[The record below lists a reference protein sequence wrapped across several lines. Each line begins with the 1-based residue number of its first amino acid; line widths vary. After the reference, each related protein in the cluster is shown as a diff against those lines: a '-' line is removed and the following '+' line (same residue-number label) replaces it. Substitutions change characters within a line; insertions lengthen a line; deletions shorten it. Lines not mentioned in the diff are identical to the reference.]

1 MLFSI
6 NNLIKGEMSL
16 CFTFINNF
24 SIKKDRL
31 SVTEK
36 ELSKM
41 NWNITIRKNYLFGFC
56 FLLLLFSF
64 TWNTNSEQK
73 MPGFSIRV
81 FKHLNGLVQQQLA
94 AIDPIFTKYLELGE
108 NRKEEI
114 FGKPEIEPG
123 ATCSGNANVVSIN
136 TGVVSATN
144 ALNGADD
151 TGASLNDSGDQLGL
165 DLNDI
170 LQSGATY
177 TIRWRRNTGT
187 SSNPS
192 FTVEESTDG
201 ATWVAADG
209 SPFTITSTAW
219 ADNNFTANTD
229 TRYVRITTTDV
240 YDLDVDAITYT
251 SVECLDLETS
261 STESTTALSFV
272 GVECGN
278 TTTNTITVPD
288 NITITDINIGLN
300 VSLDYRHHL
309 TATVTSPNGT
319 TVELTS
325 NGAYSGGSTTIHNWD
340 VLFDDASSN
349 SLNDGDSD
357 DVGAPYYESERIAN
371 PSGTLS
377 AFNGENS
384 SGVWTLAVCDAVTST
399 INGGTVNRW
408 KIDITGIIPC
418 SATADA
424 PVTTTG
430 TCNGGIANDD
440 GIATVNNIT
449 NADKIGI
456 SSALA
461 SSYDGP
467 DYASAIA
474 ISGSSHIFSNLEQG
488 KNYIIR
494 VYESG
499 GGACHTDIAFTTAA
513 PPAACSGLPSGLPWP
528 GSQCA
533 GKEIIFQNGV
543 GILTCGVTASTSN
556 ADRYTVALMNF
567 TGTVPTSGRT
577 ETTSSV
583 DVYHHPSWH
592 VDSIGNVFGT
602 TINTRTGEMLVTASS
617 NYGGGFLGNNAVI
630 RYGAIAGGTADGTN
644 DAVAGGAVYKINA
657 STGQASVFALL
668 PQQATSF
675 VNDDCESSDAV
686 TRTNSGVGLGNI
698 VYDEGNNQYFVSN
711 IEDGRIYRLGSD
723 GTILDSYDPFG
734 NDNGSAGISDL
745 EELVYGLAI
754 EPGTSNLFFGGVD
767 DAPDATDYASAGSP
781 SVYSITL
788 TSSGGFP
795 GAVNNTT
802 LPAGATYSNYENAT
816 ETLHIT
822 VPTGEGSSFADNY
835 VYLIS
840 DLAFNQNNQLV
851 IAVRVG
857 CENSFFTSYNHW
869 AETSIVNKN
878 SSTGQYSDNL
888 FEFDITH
895 TGSAGVDDSYGGV
908 ATYVDN
914 SGNNFIAGSA
924 ADILQESGPHGIAVF
939 NDPPAAGQIDPLAAV
954 SYGVAGSDPK
964 GVGGDIDIFTECTA
978 CELTLT
984 TNNQSIC
991 NDNGTPSIGG
1001 DDYFSLT
1008 FNATAVNGSTQYE
1021 VVTGANADGTGGTIL
1036 GTSDYGVAITVGDG
1050 TNGVTGTFLADGAT
1064 TYNITIRDASDNTC
1078 HQDFTTTIL
1087 ANCAI
1092 PCAEINQLIA
1102 DRTIC
1107 SGDAIDSLAATTT
1120 FTNPDSIAFVYFT
1133 TQQTDSSVIY
1143 TGGTGIDTLQISSTT
1158 DSIILTNHSI
1168 PAFVSNGNE
1177 PDTFYVYAIK
1187 HPLPSGNTC
1196 RPYEEILVIVNPIPS
1211 IITRDTFLCLG
1222 SSLELDN
1229 MISNDGGI
1237 TADTSWFTN
1246 YVDAL
1251 ANMNPMANSVITPT
1265 TDSTYYVRLINTANT
1280 ACFVLDSVTINQIT
1294 EIAVSIN
1301 STCNNN
1307 NTFNN
1312 DGDDYFTIEMTVTTA
1327 TPGISTQFNV
1337 YNGADLIGT
1346 GTYGIPLT
1354 LTFQDSGNTQRF
1366 LANGT
1371 DSYNLR
1377 IEDNTVLT
1385 CEKAT
1390 IVTAVD
1396 HCSFCPTGNC
1406 LDITIQKN

>member
-1 MLFSI
+1 
-6 NNLIKGEMSL
+6 
-16 CFTFINNF
+16 
-24 SIKKDRL
+24 
-31 SVTEK
+31 
-36 ELSKM
+36 M
-41 NWNITIRKNYLFGFC
+41 NWNITIGKNYVLAITLLVAFLIPLYGETQFTTSTENQTFGVLAIQKLKNNLF
-56 FLLLLFSF
+56 
-64 TWNTNSEQK
+64 EQ
-73 MPGFSIRV
+73 IANV
-81 FKHLNGLVQQQLA
+81 A
-94 AIDPIFTKYLELGE
+94 
-108 NRKEEI
+108 
-114 FGKPEIEPG
+114 
-123 ATCSGNANVVSIN
+123 ATCSGNADAVSIDS
-136 TGVVSATN
+136 GVTSETAAIGSPDDSGATI
-144 ALNGADD
+144 D
-151 TGASLNDSGDQLGL
+151 DSGDQLGL
-165 DLNDI
+165 DLSELI
-170 LQSGATY
+170 QAGELY

-187 SSNPS
+187 SDSPT
-192 FTVEESTDG
+192 FTVEESADG
-201 ATWVAADG
+201 TTWTAADG
-209 SPFTITSTAW
+209 SPFTETSTSW
-219 ADNNFTANTD
+219 SNNNFTANTN
-229 TRYVRITTTDV
+229 TRYVRITTTNV
-240 YDLDVDAITYT
+240 YDLDVDAISYT
-251 SVECLDLETS
+251 SVQCVDLVS
-261 STESTTALSFV
+261 VSNESTAGLSFV
-272 GVECGN
+272 GIECP
-278 TTTNTITVPD
+278 TTVTSTITVTE
-288 NITITDINIGLN
+288 NVTISDINIGLN
-300 VSLDYRHHL
+300 ISMGYRHHL
-309 TATVTSPNGT
+309 TATITSPNGT

-325 NGAYSGGSTTIHNWD
+325 SGSYSGGSSTIDDWD

-349 SLNDGDSD
+349 ALNDGDSD
-357 DVGAPYYESERIAN
+357 NTSSPYYENERIAN

-377 AFNGENS
+377 NFNGENS
-384 SGVWTLAVCDAVTST
+384 AGNWILTICDSST
-399 INGGTVNRW
+399 DFGDGGTLNRW
-408 KIDITGIIPC
+408 KVDLTGETACPATSDNPIT
-418 SATADA
+418 T
-424 PVTTTG
+424 VG
-430 TCNGGIANDD
+430 TCNGSLANDD
-440 GIATVNNIT
+440 ASVTINNIT

-456 SSALA
+456 STANA

-467 DYASAIA
+467 DYAAAITL
-474 ISGSSHIFSNLEQG
+474 SGNTHTFNGLEHG
-488 KNYIIR
+488 KNYSIR
-494 VYESG
+494 LFETG
-499 GGACHTDIAFTTAA
+499 GGACYSSKNFTSALA
-513 PPAACSGLPSGLPWP
+513 PAACLGVPGDLPWA
-528 GSQCA
+528 GSECA
-533 GKEIIFQNGV
+533 GKNIILQNGV
-543 GILTCGVTASTSN
+543 GILTCGVTTSTSA
-556 ADRYTVALMNF
+556 ADRYTVAVMNF
-567 TGTVPTSGRT
+567 TGTVPGSGRN

-592 VDSIGNVFGT
+592 IDSIGNVFGT
-602 TINTRTGEMLVTASS
+602 AINTKTGNMFVTASS
-617 NYGGGFLGNNAVI
+617 NYGGGFLGNDAVV
-630 RYGAIAGGTADGTN
+630 RYGGIAGGTANGAD
-644 DAVAGGAVYKINA
+644 DSVAGGAVYKIDGT
-657 STGQASVFALL
+657 TGQATVFALL
-668 PQQATSF
+668 PQQPTNF
-675 VNDDCESSDAV
+675 INDDCESSDAV

-698 VYDEGNNQYFVSN
+698 VFDETNNQYFVTN
-711 IEDGRIYRLGSD
+711 IEDGRIYRLDVS

-734 NDNGSAGISDL
+734 NDNGSAGVSDL

-754 EPGTSNLFFGGVD
+754 ESGTNNLFFGGVD
-767 DAPDATDYASAGSP
+767 DAPDAIDYASAGSP

-795 GAVNNTT
+795 GSVNNTT
-802 LPAGATYSNYENAT
+802 LPTGAAYSNYENAT
-816 ETLHIT
+816 ETLHIS
-822 VPTGEGSSFADNY
+822 VPVGDGSSFADNY

-857 CENSFFTSYNHW
+857 CKNSFFTSYNHW
-869 AETSIVNKN
+869 AETSIVDKN

-895 TGSAGVDDSYGGV
+895 TGSAGIDDSYGGV
-908 ATYVDN
+908 STYVDN
-914 SGNNFIAGSA
+914 AGNDFIAGSA
-924 ADILQESGPHGIAVF
+924 ADILTESGPHGIAVF
-939 NDPPAAGQIDPLAAV
+939 NDPPAAGQIDPLAAI
-954 SYGVAGSDPK
+954 SYGIVGSDPK

-1078 HQDFTTTIL
+1078 HQDFTTTTL

-1107 SGDAIDSLAATTT
+1107 SGEVVDSLAATTT

-1133 TQQTDSSVIY
+1133 TPQTDSSVIY
-1143 TGGTGIDTLQISSTT
+1143 ANGTGIDTLQISASSDTVL
-1158 DSIILTNHSI
+1158 LTNVTVG
-1168 PAFVSNGNE
+1168 AFTATTNPN
-1177 PDTFYVYAIK
+1177 TFYVYAIK
-1187 HPLPSGNTC
+1187 HPIPDDNTC

-1211 IITRDTFLCLG
+1211 IITKDTFLCLG

-1251 ANMNPMANSVITPT
+1251 ANTNPMTNSVITPT

-1327 TPGISTQFNV
+1327 TLGISTQFNV